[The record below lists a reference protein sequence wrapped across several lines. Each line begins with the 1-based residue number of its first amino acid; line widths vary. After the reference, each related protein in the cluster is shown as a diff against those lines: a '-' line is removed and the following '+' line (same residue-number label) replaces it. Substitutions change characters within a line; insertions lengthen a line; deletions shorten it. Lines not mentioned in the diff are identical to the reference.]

1 MSLGREICIFPYGTK
16 TTQALAEGFKS
27 TSLKTVHSTL
37 KMFLKVQAFS
47 PALNMPCYMFD
58 KR

>member
-1 MSLGREICIFPYGTK
+1 MSLGRKICIVPYETK
-16 TTQALAEGFKS
+16 TTKAVVEGFKS
-27 TSLKTVHSTL
+27 TWLKTVHSTL
-37 KMFLKVQAFS
+37 KMFYKVQFLS

>member
-16 TTQALAEGFKS
+16 TTQAIAEGFKS

-37 KMFLKVQAFS
+37 KMF
-47 PALNMPCYMFD
+47 
-58 KR
+58 

>member
-1 MSLGREICIFPYGTK
+1 MSLGRKICIVPYGTK
-16 TTQALAEGFKS
+16 TTKAVVEGFKS
-27 TSLKTVHSTL
+27 TSLKTVHTTL
-37 KMFLKVQAFS
+37 KMFYKVQFLS